1 MDLLP
6 ASKDVTT
13 TDKDLT
19 EIQQRVVDALV
30 LDSSLTALQLSIEAG
45 CTEGYVW
52 KILTK
57 QHVKEYLLGQVNAR
71 LLLSS
76 LPAMEVKHKLLTS
89 KSDYIKDK
97 ASSDI
102 LDRNGIGNTTNIN
115 MGTQVVVNIDLS

>member
-1 MDLLP
+1 MNLDTSLQTVDTT
-6 ASKDVTT
+6 SKE
-13 TDKDLT
+13 LT
-19 EIQQRVVDALV
+19 EIQLRIVDALV
-30 LDSSLTALQLSIEAG
+30 LDSSKTAGEIAEIAG
-45 CTEGYVW
+45 CTESNVYKV
-52 KILTK
+52 LQK

-76 LPAMEVKHKLLTS
+76 IPAMDVKHKLLSS

-115 MGTQVVVNIDLS
+115 RGTQVVVNIDLS